1 MEASD
6 SVKGRIGGS
15 TRGVRMAFDRFQGT
29 SFGPDSLF
37 STHKQQACGT
47 GDNGSLFP
55 PFLPLSNFSLP
66 EEPGMPYTPWS
77 VHDDPYQLI
86 ECAQNNKSRNLTD
99 GNDRGSEA
107 DLYGLVSDILGEA
120 DKMDSYYSEEALP
133 NSNSVWS
140 PKCMREDY
148 QQYLQ
153 PESKIH
159 LPPPFLPSHAYHEPL
174 NKTLDQSINRDS
186 EEMYQR
192 FTSLDSSEQWLFSS
206 CLEDMNSYVL
216 QNQEFQKPPGLQ
228 LPTVGNSYLS
238 KMRQSKH
245 EYSAS
250 DVEGPCV
257 SVHSLSDH
265 MEAFQP
271 QNKINSHGFDHY
283 YEDYAGLNSVMP
295 RRFKQYAM
303 QDVNKLACN
312 MQSLMVGEQD
322 NSCARESQSR
332 QTAQMQY
339 EASMAEQRKF
349 TSPRMQAHN
358 TPTMQFHKEL
368 GGDFGAVQQETDGG
382 GSKLPLQSEFMSKD
396 VSEFGPQLVEYFQK
410 PKALSTASNPANM
423 YQSKMNGQ
431 KGNSSLSMNPNINQF
446 FSHPSQQN
454 QLQNKPKLIRS
465 NCVSSGS
472 NNMLSHS
479 VSEFVPQH
487 PQQTQRGSLCIQ
499 DFSQGDGPVLHNR
512 EGQSQLG
519 LAMDGLRRGGG
530 DADFQPNKK
539 RIPMAGLVGEA
550 YSGQCM
556 DGKTTKPH
564 TGSHMGEGDKKGLL
578 HNPYLDNQGSM
589 YGSQRFAGGLSNI
602 SMGKT
607 SAFPPYMYPVSNP
620 RQSNCHMPTMTSSGF
635 NSRSSLPYGS
645 CVPLTDLC
653 DLLPDSEFAAFS
665 PFDLMGSSAEGL
677 YPGMSFDL
685 RSPRMMR
692 NRGGP
697 MSQLHC
703 HLEDSYDQWRLLEK
717 ERKKTEVIL
726 TKTYPGRQISTV
738 SSNALPKVPS
748 NPSKVDR
755 LIVDQIRELARVVS
769 LLGKMERLR
778 SIPLHA
784 NISSTLDRHQE
795 AIYITQARRKEE
807 FINTSCRQR
816 QGGGHIR
823 EDRGRP
829 ALPCG
834 VLSR

>member
-1 MEASD
+1 MS
-6 SVKGRIGGS
+6 
-15 TRGVRMAFDRFQGT
+15 
-29 SFGPDSLF
+29 
-37 STHKQQACGT
+37 
-47 GDNGSLFP
+47 
-55 PFLPLSNFSLP
+55 
-66 EEPGMPYTPWS
+66 YTPWS

-120 DKMDSYYSEEALP
+120 DKIDSYYSEETLP
-133 NSNSVWS
+133 NPNSVWS

-153 PESKIH
+153 PESKFH
-159 LPPPFLPSHAYHEPL
+159 LTPPFLPSHAYHEPL

-206 CLEDMNSYVL
+206 CLEDMNSYVP

-228 LPTVGNSYLS
+228 LPTVGNSCLS

-245 EYSAS
+245 E
-250 DVEGPCV
+250 ET
-257 SVHSLSDH
+257 
-265 MEAFQP
+265 
-271 QNKINSHGFDHY
+271 
-283 YEDYAGLNSVMP
+283 
-295 RRFKQYAM
+295 
-303 QDVNKLACN
+303 
-312 MQSLMVGEQD
+312 
-322 NSCARESQSR
+322 QSR

-358 TPTMQFHKEL
+358 TPTMQYHKEL

-382 GSKLPLQSEFMSKD
+382 GRKLPLQSDFMSKD

-423 YQSKMNGQ
+423 YQSKINGH
-431 KGNSSLSMNPNINQF
+431 KGNNSLSMNPNLNPF

-465 NCVSSGS
+465 NCVPSGS

-487 PQQTQRGSLCIQ
+487 PQQTQRGLLCIQ

-512 EGQSQLG
+512 EGQTQLG
-519 LAMDGLRRGGG
+519 LAMDGLRRGG
-530 DADFQPNKK
+530 DTDFQPNKK
-539 RIPMAGLVGEA
+539 RMPTAGLVGEA
-550 YSGQCM
+550 YPGQCM
-556 DGKTTKPH
+556 DGKTTKAH
-564 TGSHMGEGDKKGLL
+564 TGSHMGEGEKKGLL

-589 YGSQRFAGGLSNI
+589 YGSQRFSGGLSNL

-607 SAFPPYMYPVSNP
+607 SPFPSYMYPVSNP

-665 PFDLMGSSAEGL
+665 PFDLLGSSVEGL
-677 YPGMSFDL
+677 YPGMSFDP

-703 HLEDSYDQWRLLEK
+703 HLEESYEQWRFLEK

-726 TKTYPGRQISTV
+726 TKTYPGRQISAV
-738 SSNALPKVPS
+738 SCSALPKVPP

-755 LIVDQIRELARVVS
+755 LIVDQIRELAKVVS

-823 EDRGRP
+823 EDRDILLLATALRDLCVTTRKARTALWCALQMTLPKTSTDKLEEEGDSQESSPGRRLRP
-829 ALPCG
+829 GLF
-834 VLSR
+834 